1 MPPQQQELLSCPP
14 PPSGTVYVNDQVS
27 FRTEGTQRVISVH
40 GVVFAHYGV
49 EDRAAEAYAMITLW
63 ESEYATQTQIARA
76 FGYSA
81 RSLRR
86 YQERFGA
93 EGIRALVRKPGRPAG
108 RRSGGAHERG
118 RDQTI
123 LHLKMKGA
131 SNRTIAGKLGLSEKA
146 IRKRLRRLGWQPPRE
161 TAAAGRLFEQDTAID
176 ASPLSEVSETPID
189 IPKAAAPAAAE
200 QRGGTYE
207 GVEPA
212 SRDPNPL
219 DRSMDRLLAAMGL
232 IEDAAPVFAPAE
244 NLPRAGVLLAIP
256 ALVASEVLAVARKI
270 YGSIGPA
277 FYGLRTTLVAY
288 ILLALLRIPRP

>member
-1 MPPQQQELLSCPP
+1 MPQQQELLSCPA

-93 EGIRALVRKPGRPAG
+93 EGIRALLRKPGRPAG
-108 RRSGGAHERG
+108 RRPGGAHERG

-123 LHLKMKGA
+123 LHLKTKG
-131 SNRTIAGKLGLSEKA
+131 
-146 IRKRLRRLGWQPPRE
+146 
-161 TAAAGRLFEQDTAID
+161 
-176 ASPLSEVSETPID
+176 
-189 IPKAAAPAAAE
+189 
-200 QRGGTYE
+200 
-207 GVEPA
+207 
-212 SRDPNPL
+212 
-219 DRSMDRLLAAMGL
+219 
-232 IEDAAPVFAPAE
+232 
-244 NLPRAGVLLAIP
+244 
-256 ALVASEVLAVARKI
+256 
-270 YGSIGPA
+270 
-277 FYGLRTTLVAY
+277 
-288 ILLALLRIPRP
+288 